1 MGSFHCCIEIEQ
13 CIHRKNNSGILS
25 VLNEEETSRD
35 VSNNDDLPHEESKTE
50 GQDELENKV
59 VPSLDV

>member
-1 MGSFHCCIEIEQ
+1 MHSPEL
-13 CIHRKNNSGILS
+13 K
-25 VLNEEETSRD
+25 EEETSRD
-35 VSNNDDLPHEESKTE
+35 VSNNDDLSLEESKTE